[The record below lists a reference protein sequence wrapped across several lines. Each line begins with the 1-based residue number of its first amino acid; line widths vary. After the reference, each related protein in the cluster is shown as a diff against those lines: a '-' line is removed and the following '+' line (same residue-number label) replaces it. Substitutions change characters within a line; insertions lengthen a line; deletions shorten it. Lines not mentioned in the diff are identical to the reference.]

1 MYLLH
6 CLAGRFSSHWHHLTS
21 RFHEAQKD
29 QMARAPVFILWDGPH
44 PTEGCQHSSII
55 DISMTMNPC
64 TININIYVVC
74 TCIYIYIYVIYLV
87 LICTVYIL
95 YICVIMRRFDHS
107 KRHGPGPCDHR
118 SMEVHIAVQVAFG
131 PGAGSLF
138 VMFHRKDTWNFRV
151 QYNYYTHFSKQFN
164 RSIVGWHENGGSRI
178 SVEAQRR

>member
-74 TCIYIYIYVIYLV
+74 TCIYIYMWFIWCWFALFIYYIYVWLCVGSTTANATAQALV
-87 LICTVYIL
+87 TIAAWKSILPSKLHLAQAREVFLLCFTAKTHGILGCSIIITLTFQSSLI
-95 YICVIMRRFDHS
+95 DPS
-107 KRHGPGPCDHR
+107 
-118 SMEVHIAVQVAFG
+118 
-131 PGAGSLF
+131 
-138 VMFHRKDTWNFRV
+138 
-151 QYNYYTHFSKQFN
+151 
-164 RSIVGWHENGGSRI
+164 
-178 SVEAQRR
+178 